1 MPSTRMARNKVLTEK
16 TQAGRIELQ
25 KNKEVFVL
33 SLVFFLLLAPLS
45 LASGSVEA
53 RAQAPQQQSTL
64 SIVQQRRYLKCG
76 VSEGLPGF
84 SYTDSSGEWRGLDVD
99 LCRAVAAAVLGSPQ
113 RVRFHPTTAKSRFT
127 VLQSGE
133 IDMLSRN
140 STWTMQRDTAL
151 GLDFTGVNYYD
162 GQGFMVPRNLGVS
175 SASQLN
181 GATVCVSSGTTTEL
195 NIADFFRASGMK
207 YKLLAF
213 EKRDEVLAAYEGGRC
228 DVFSTDR
235 SGLYADRL
243 KMRNPAEHVVLP
255 EVISK
260 EPLGPV
266 VRQGDPQWADIV
278 RWTLFAMVN
287 AEELGVSSAN
297 VRQEYR
303 QSQNPAVRRL
313 LGTEGSFG
321 QNIGLDKHW
330 AYRIIAGVGNY
341 GEVFE
346 RNVGTSTPIGIER
359 GVNQL
364 WNKGGIMYAPP
375 IR

>member
-1 MPSTRMARNKVLTEK
+1 MPMFIVFIFLAVSLFAS
-16 TQAGRIELQ
+16 AGP
-25 KNKEVFVL
+25 V
-33 SLVFFLLLAPLS
+33 
-45 LASGSVEA
+45 ASEA
-53 RAQAPQQQSTL
+53 RAQVYQESTL
-64 SIVQQRRYLKCG
+64 AVVQERRYLKCG

-84 SYTDSSGEWRGLDVD
+84 SYTDSAGEWRGIDVD
-99 LCRAVAAAVLGSPQ
+99 VCRAVAAAVLGSPD
-113 RVRFHPTTAKSRFT
+113 RVQFFPTTAKSRFT

-162 GQGFMVPRNLGVS
+162 GQGFMVRRILNIG
-175 SASQLN
+175 SARQLN

-195 NIADFFRASGMK
+195 NLADFFRANNMQ

-213 EKRDEVLAAYEGGRC
+213 EKRDEVVAAYESGRC

-235 SGLYADRL
+235 SGLYAERL
-243 KMRNPAEHVVLP
+243 KLKEPDAHMVLP

-287 AEELGVSSAN
+287 AEELGVDSSN
-297 VRQEYR
+297 VRDMYND
-303 QSQNPAVRRL
+303 SSNPAIRRL
-313 LGTEGSFG
+313 LGIEGSFG
-321 QNIGLDKHW
+321 ENIGLDQHW
-330 AYRIIAGVGNY
+330 AYRIIAHVGNY
-341 GEVFE
+341 GEIFD
-346 RNVGTSTPIGIER
+346 RNVGPQTPIGIER

-364 WNKGGIMYAPP
+364 WNRGGIMYAPP